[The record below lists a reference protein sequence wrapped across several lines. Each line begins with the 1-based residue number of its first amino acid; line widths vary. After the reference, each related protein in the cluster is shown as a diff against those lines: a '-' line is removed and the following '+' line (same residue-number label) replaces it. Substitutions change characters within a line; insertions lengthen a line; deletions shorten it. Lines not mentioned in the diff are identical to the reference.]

1 MIREVARPRLRDLFD
16 FHQPSAEF
24 FKDIQLTGSG
34 KGALAIILQYLYRKE
49 IIQNKLAEVIVPDWL
64 GYWVYNQIQ
73 SFAFP
78 AKKYSER
85 TKAIMVY
92 HQYGFPQDMDKILD
106 FARDK
111 KLIIIEDCAH
121 AIDSSYKGKPLGTFG
136 DFTIYSF
143 SKWFFCFALGGV
155 KSKFPDFDDY
165 ARETI
170 RRTPCGLTL
179 FKDTA
184 KFIYE
189 KSTFSKI
196 KIYQQ
201 SANFFLASSYAL
213 YGQALKTSC
222 FARRLLKQKIEQ
234 EISLRQ
240 KRYQYFLQETE
251 SLGICQHLEREGVT
265 PYVIPII
272 PKESRM
278 PYLLKDLISQGIK
291 TGIYH
296 FDLNRNLLAPKFVK
310 SIWIPCHRDISDQQF
325 EGIISTIKKRLST

>member
-143 SKWFFCFALGGV
+143 SKWFFCFPRAI
-155 KSKFPDFDDY
+155 SKY
-165 ARETI
+165 
-170 RRTPCGLTL
+170 
-179 FKDTA
+179 
-184 KFIYE
+184 
-189 KSTFSKI
+189 
-196 KIYQQ
+196 
-201 SANFFLASSYAL
+201 
-213 YGQALKTSC
+213 
-222 FARRLLKQKIEQ
+222 
-234 EISLRQ
+234 LR
-240 KRYQYFLQETE
+240 
-251 SLGICQHLEREGVT
+251 
-265 PYVIPII
+265 
-272 PKESRM
+272 
-278 PYLLKDLISQGIK
+278 
-291 TGIYH
+291 
-296 FDLNRNLLAPKFVK
+296 A
-310 SIWIPCHRDISDQQF
+310 F
-325 EGIISTIKKRLST
+325 E